1 MSPVKSI
8 FLQRINWIVLVKEEQ
23 EAENLFV
30 PKAWCIGSPNRMKA
44 GILINPPPPA
54 TASTKDANNPAKH
67 NKIQFIL
74 LIILNRKRIG
84 YSNEIGKMVSKM
96 KSRESEARK
105 ERIQKVLA
113 RAGIASRRKIEEYI
127 QQGWIAINGKIIQ
140 KPGETVDIH
149 TDTITFKGKTIQSN
163 PKKVYYVLN
172 KPKFVLSTCY
182 DEKNRKT
189 VLDFFRSNPNRL
201 FPVGR
206 LDYLSDGLIILTN
219 DGDFAYQLT
228 HPKHDISKQYLVQI
242 KEKISQAEM
251 KLLSEGMILEEYKTK
266 PCQVRAVQP
275 EKKGIWLEMILFE
288 GRNRQIRKMME
299 QLGKHIVSLT
309 RTSIG
314 ICTIGNL
321 LPGEH
326 RSLTKEEVDF
336 FLQPSKEN
344 KEKA

>member
-1 MSPVKSI
+1 
-8 FLQRINWIVLVKEEQ
+8 
-23 EAENLFV
+23 
-30 PKAWCIGSPNRMKA
+30 
-44 GILINPPPPA
+44 
-54 TASTKDANNPAKH
+54 
-67 NKIQFIL
+67 
-74 LIILNRKRIG
+74 
-84 YSNEIGKMVSKM
+84 MVSKM
-96 KSRESEARK
+96 KSRGSEARK

-242 KEKISQAEM
+242 KENISQAEM

-275 EKKGIWLEMILFE
+275 EKK
-288 GRNRQIRKMME
+288 RN
-299 QLGKHIVSLT
+299 LA
-309 RTSIG
+309 
-314 ICTIGNL
+314 GND
-321 LPGEH
+321 
-326 RSLTKEEVDF
+326 TF
-336 FLQPSKEN
+336 
-344 KEKA
+344 